1 MESAP
6 TRDWIHVSRAGRQ
19 IPNHWTTGK
28 SQLQE
33 GLLHHKHP
41 PHPTPSSLL
50 KFHYRGLTSQESKDP
65 QNLPFQRAGISEA
78 IIHNKPQIRDN
89 DVKLAGMT
97 WAREFISILS
107 SVCPSLVSSDFPE
120 ESSSGKAEASPPQ
133 LPTLQQSPSESVS
146 EASTSDSIDGA
157 VISERPQM
165 DTYVRTHLCPS
176 CWTASSFHQ
185 HPYTHINTYM
195 WLH

>member
-1 MESAP
+1 MQIE
-6 TRDWIHVSRAGRQ
+6 TRQ

-33 GLLHHKHP
+33 GLLHHKQPP

-65 QNLPFQRAGISEA
+65 QTLPFQRAGISEA
-78 IIHNKPQIRDN
+78 IIRNRPQIRDN

-97 WAREFISILS
+97 WAREFISIVSQSALPS
-107 SVCPSLVSSDFPE
+107 CLQPSLRSL
-120 ESSSGKAEASPPQ
+120 PQ

-176 CWTASSFHQ
+176 CWTAFSFHQ
-185 HPYTHINTYM
+185 HPYTHIHTYM